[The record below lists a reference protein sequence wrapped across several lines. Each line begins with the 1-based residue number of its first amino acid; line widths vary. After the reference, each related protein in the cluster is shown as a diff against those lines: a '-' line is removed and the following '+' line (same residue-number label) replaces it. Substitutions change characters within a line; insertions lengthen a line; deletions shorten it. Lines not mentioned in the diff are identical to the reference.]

1 MSTKPRYLTSKL
13 TRTLVRAV
21 VPLRHGSSHSRLEA
35 TLKVGIV
42 FSAREEDVR
51 DVEEAVAEALNL
63 DPATVT
69 WYRSRPV
76 AVAAK
81 VPRVREDRAEG
92 QTDSAQGMVS
102 AEEAGEGPAWADD
115 EPPEPPCEPQGG

>member
-1 MSTKPRYLTSKL
+1 MSTKPRYITSKL

-35 TLKVGIV
+35 VLKVGIV

-69 WYRSRPV
+69 WYRTRKQAQAVPGVRKDAGV
-76 AVAAK
+76 AERQASLDEVPQTSEDSVAIW
-81 VPRVREDRAEG
+81 ED
-92 QTDSAQGMVS
+92 T
-102 AEEAGEGPAWADD
+102 
-115 EPPEPPCEPQGG
+115 EPPEPPSGQQGE